1 MVVLGCIVKLCR
13 NVEAGSVRI
22 PRRCSSNITT
32 QFVTV
37 EDRQI
42 HVAQT
47 GRGDK
52 ALLLLPGALG
62 SALSD
67 LKPQLEG
74 LDGEK
79 LTVVGWDPP
88 GYGQSRPPARRWEN
102 FFREDAEMAVKTMTA
117 LGHHKFSLAG
127 WSDGGITALCAAAK
141 FPHNIDKLVVWGSN
155 AYISQWD
162 IDNIDQVSDVSKWSE
177 RMRKPMEEM
186 YGDSFPSLWSGW
198 CQAYKDYF
206 TKQGGDICV
215 QDLANITAPTLVIHG
230 MKDVMVA
237 EEHVHHLAQN
247 IPNSEKVIWQE
258 GKHNLHLKYSKEF
271 NTLIQDFIMKQN

>member
-37 EDRQI
+37 EDRKI

-198 CQAYKDYF
+198 CQAYKVLKLDIRFFPTVLCYVSGLF
-206 TKQGGDICV
+206 HQARWRYLRTGSIQHHGPHSRHTRHEGRDGG
-215 QDLANITAPTLVIHG
+215 
-230 MKDVMVA
+230 
-237 EEHVHHLAQN
+237 
-247 IPNSEKVIWQE
+247 
-258 GKHNLHLKYSKEF
+258 
-271 NTLIQDFIMKQN
+271 